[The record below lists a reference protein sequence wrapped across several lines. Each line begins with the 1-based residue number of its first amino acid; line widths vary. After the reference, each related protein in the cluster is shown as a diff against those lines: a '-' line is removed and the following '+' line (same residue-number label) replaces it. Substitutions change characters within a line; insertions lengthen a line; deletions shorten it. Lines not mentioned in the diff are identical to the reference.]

1 MVNEAKVRDYLV
13 NNLSLIEPNLEFKG
27 KEVSLK
33 NKLGAGGRIDIL
45 ARDQFGIFVI
55 IEIKKSDKTARE
67 AIHEL
72 FKYISLFQTEYG
84 LNSDKCRCILLST
97 EWHEL
102 VVPFSK
108 FSRNVGYHVDGYQ
121 LTLNE
126 NGVPVEKKKVELI
139 SEGEEKYIFP
149 IHHVFLFES
158 EKKRKPAITT
168 VRTILNRQ
176 RWNAGFSIITEANT
190 NGGMRV
196 SASASKNVRSIAIRR
211 LEKNLENWNVQ
222 NYYSLSIEYR
232 GENSAIMYSFA
243 QYLVFYIFNSEEQAR
258 AKQKLSDVNS
268 DPNELFEYYEEKE
281 EYLSLE
287 STVEGE
293 ILTRVCNDLVGLC
306 DGMEAGKSEVLLK
319 MLSDKWVVQ
328 KIDKCGQNISSF
340 LGSDEEIVREITS
353 YAGGNSSI
361 FTSAATPKFRPS
373 WNSISRDVNS
383 SLFYNEFW
391 QIGSSWFLEKVES
404 LSEEATVSFR
414 IYETCNILF
423 ALYNLC
429 CRDEFFLPTLEVVA
443 QIPGEPNKTI
453 ILTGF
458 IEWDRKTFPDVES
471 IFEGDDYSAVF
482 QREQIYFKVEPVYN
496 FLMMYRHGISYSLT
510 ETNLDE
516 NGELSINHL
525 SMDGDDDDVVLLPL
539 DEKQFL
545 SFNEFLQQ
553 NRDYLHLLCHLG
565 HSYYHFI

>member
-158 EKKRKPAITT
+158 EKKRKP
-168 VRTILNRQ
+168 
-176 RWNAGFSIITEANT
+176 
-190 NGGMRV
+190 
-196 SASASKNVRSIAIRR
+196 AIRR

-383 SLFYNEFW
+383 FLFYNEFW